1 MCCRAIRKANELDNK
16 ADEKKRKQTKDTA
29 GAAAGSNS
37 SGDASSLAFD
47 MLAIHLRDAIGSLA
61 ACAELPSIHD
71 VTVIQQADTNNGAA
85 AASSFSGSGDRET
98 RRSMLTVIISCM
110 TTIVKSLP
118 KSCEWILAT
127 LDPLPDYPQ
136 FMGKSHKVN
145 LIFPRCVL
153 MLSFCFLLHYRVAK
167 SCGSI
172 CR

>member
-29 GAAAGSNS
+29 GAAAGSNA

-71 VTVIQQADTNNGAA
+71 VTVMQQADTNNGAA
-85 AASSFSGSGDRET
+85 AASSSGSGDRET

-145 LIFPRCVL
+145 LIFPMCFDAV
-153 MLSFCFLLHYRVAK
+153 FCLFLL
-167 SCGSI
+167 
-172 CR
+172 